1 MLPRTVFQDQLVNAN
16 QAEGLPN
23 IIHFSD
29 LNFESPWLGWDMI
42 STFYMRKAGR
52 LQLKGVLST
61 FTKNNKAMAKQ
72 ASTQAKSTSF
82 MKENLN
88 VTRDLSR
95 ALPLFFLS
103 LTMMPNTSNLPLL
116 FVSLQQARKKKSNLF
131 PLFEPFETEMKLGK
145 Y

>member
-1 MLPRTVFQDQLVNAN
+1 
-16 QAEGLPN
+16 
-23 IIHFSD
+23 
-29 LNFESPWLGWDMI
+29 MI
-42 STFYMRKAGR
+42 STFYMRKPGR
-52 LQLKGVLST
+52 LHLKGVLST

-72 ASTQAKSTSF
+72 ASTQAKSTK

-116 FVSLQQARKKKSNLF
+116 FVSLQQARKKI
-131 PLFEPFETEMKLGK
+131 
-145 Y
+145 